1 MKAAVAAKALPSSA
15 GSVSRSVSPKVNP
28 SLCGST
34 GARAGSTLGGPAGV
48 GLATLGGSR
57 AQRAR
62 RRRLGAAG
70 DSGRPMAEPRATLR
84 EALASRRPGGDG
96 RPAMPTSRA
105 RCAAARSCPPPRI
118 SLASGL
124 AAAGRPALPTSR
136 RCRRWTKIPELASS
150 RCGSPAV
157 NREAPCRHRVGQGPK
172 KNGGDTDIGGPDRRL
187 DRPSYPEGPL
197 INDREETKR
206 RGAAREARRSYG
218 SSARRRV
225 SQSIDLQRHVDVGS
239 SQEVTAIVMVTI
251 VID

>member
-84 EALASRRPGGDG
+84 EALASRRPGGEG

-118 SLASGL
+118 SLAGGL
-124 AAAGRPALPTSR
+124 AAVGRPAAR

-150 RCGSPAV
+150 RCGCPAV
-157 NREAPCRHRVGQGPK
+157 DREAPCRHRVGQGPK

-187 DRPSYPEGPL
+187 DRPSHPEGPL
-197 INDREETKR
+197 IKDREETKR

-218 SSARRRV
+218 SSAVHMRRV
-225 SQSIDLQRHVDVGS
+225 SRSIDRQRHVDIGS
-239 SQEVTAIVMVTI
+239 SQEVTAMLMVTI